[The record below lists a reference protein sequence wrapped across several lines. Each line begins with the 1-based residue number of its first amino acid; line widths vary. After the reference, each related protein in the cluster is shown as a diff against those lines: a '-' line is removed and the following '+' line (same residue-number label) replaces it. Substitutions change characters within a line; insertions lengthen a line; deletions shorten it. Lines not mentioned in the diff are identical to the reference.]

1 MDGSEVVK
9 GVSAVNVAF
18 MEFGVDSSKKNLA
31 EYIGAIAVIGQ
42 VMLRFSGTGIALR
55 GDRVGALTWTMT
67 ERPRGLSVTNTS
79 MLWTLL
85 CIAADAKVFLSS
97 FRYQTSVSYFP
108 VIFLLF
114 LFSFYKKEE
123 KKKKKRSAPAI
134 RFFLSLSLFRS
145 SVASTLAAI
154 VYLSLRGIKNT
165 ADNARLDAN
174 SVQILATVIHCQ

>member
-1 MDGSEVVK
+1 MRIDGSEVVK
-9 GVSAVNVAF
+9 GVSAVNLAF
-18 MEFGVDSSKKNLA
+18 LEFGVDSSKKNLA
-31 EYIGAIAVIGQ
+31 EYIGAILAVIGQ

-85 CIAADAKVFLSS
+85 CIAADVKVFLSS
-97 FRYQTSVSYFP
+97 FRYQSSVSYFP

-134 RFFLSLSLFRS
+134 RFFLSLLLLSRINSRCYRLSLFKRNQK
-145 SVASTLAAI
+145 
-154 VYLSLRGIKNT
+154 YR
-165 ADNARLDAN
+165 RQR
-174 SVQILATVIHCQ
+174 QIGC